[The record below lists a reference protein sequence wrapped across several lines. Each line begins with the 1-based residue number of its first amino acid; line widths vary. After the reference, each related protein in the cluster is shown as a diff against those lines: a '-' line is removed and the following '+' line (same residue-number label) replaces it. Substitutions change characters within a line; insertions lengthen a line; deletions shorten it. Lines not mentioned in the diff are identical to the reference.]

1 MDRAGTAPVGSDAGD
16 AERPLAD
23 QLVTL
28 DLDDA
33 NAGEASRLERAPEI
47 HDAIDLGSL
56 AGGAALP
63 RERGILAAAIDE
75 DVVLGAA
82 ERPVALPAD
91 AILELRH
98 GGRALGSHLRT
109 ALVGVR
115 DGRPPLPRRV
125 GEDPQP

>member
-33 NAGEASRLERAPEI
+33 TAGEASRLERAPEI

-63 RERGILAAAIDE
+63 RKRGGLGAAIDE
-75 DVVLGAA
+75 DVVLGAGYGG
-82 ERPVALPAD
+82 VAPPD
-91 AILELRH
+91 SAILEVLHGRRGFDTHDRLPLR
-98 GGRALGSHLRT
+98 R
-109 ALVGVR
+109 
-115 DGRPPLPRRV
+115 
-125 GEDPQP
+125 